1 MFKFRLE
8 PALRYRASIVQK
20 NQRELAVVNTKFQQE
35 KDKLVDLKNKRK
47 SISEKYSD
55 ELGNLTS
62 EEMVFYDNYF
72 SRASAE
78 IDNQIQVIAEVQIKL
93 DEKRHILNESIKQK
107 KIIETV
113 KNKAYE
119 NYLKIEKKKE
129 EALLDEISSVEHL

>member
-8 PALRYRASIVQK
+8 PALRYRSSIVQK

-119 NYLKIEKKKE
+119 NYLKLEKKKE
-129 EALLDEISSVEHL
+129 EALLNEIASVEL